1 MKATAPVIRDIS
13 ISDEGIR
20 MRGRR
25 DRAIDV
31 KFDDR
36 RVWSFWSR
44 RDTVADGRE
53 LLARWPEA
61 LRRFLDGTT
70 TLALVDHVSG
80 DELFCAEVS
89 LGSGNG
95 AITVEDSDGHPLGLD
110 KSNRLS
116 RLFESRSA
124 EHTGPLLDSM
134 RAVVDAL
141 ATCGVEAF
149 MAYGTLLGAV
159 RQGGLIGHDSDAD
172 LGYVSRHDQ
181 PVDAMLESFRLQ
193 RALIDMGYP
202 VTRYSGLAFKVLVTE
217 SDGAVRGLDVFGGF
231 LREGHLYL
239 MGEVGHPFRP
249 EWIFPTHEIEFEGRP
264 FPAPAHPEH
273 LLEAMYGPSWKVPDP
288 AYKFETP
295 HATVRR
301 LNGWFRGTRV
311 GREKVWDRYYGRPA
325 KVDEEHPR
333 ESSFV
338 HWVREREPEVQ
349 TAVDIGCGAGRDAAW
364 LARQGVTTWG
374 LDYVARGFR
383 REARRS
389 TDAGLPVTFQFV
401 NLTELRSVLAAG
413 AQLSREPGPRIALA
427 RHVADTTDD
436 FGRLSLLRLARM
448 VVGTTGRLHLQV
460 QTAPATGR
468 HPFGV
473 SPLDL
478 EDLLEQVESTGGRV
492 VERADLVELDDG
504 STAAPGPSVAGTP
517 ISRLVI
523 TWTS

>member
-1 MKATAPVIRDIS
+1 MTALPSIRDVQV
-13 ISDEGIR
+13 SDEGIR
-20 MRGRR
+20 LRDRT

-31 KFDDR
+31 KFDGR

-44 RDTVADGRE
+44 RDTVSDGRD

-61 LRRFLDGTT
+61 LRRFLDGST
-70 TLALVDHVSG
+70 TLTLVDHVS
-80 DELFCAEVS
+80 DEQMFSADVQ
-89 LGSGNG
+89 LGTG
-95 AITVEDSDGHPLGLD
+95 AGRIRVEDNDGNPLGLD
-110 KSNRLS
+110 KSLRLS

-124 EHTGPLLDSM
+124 EHTAPLLDSM

-141 ATCGVEAF
+141 ADCGVDAF

-172 LGYVSRHDQ
+172 LGYVSRYDQ
-181 PVDAMLESFRLQ
+181 PVDAIMESFRLQ
-193 RALIDMGYP
+193 RALTEMGYP

-231 LREGHLYL
+231 LRDGYLYL
-239 MGEVGHPFRP
+239 MGEVGHPFHP
-249 EWIFPTHEIEFEGRP
+249 DWIFPTREIQFEGRP

-295 HATVRR
+295 HTTVRR

-311 GREKVWDRYYGRPA
+311 GRERVWDKYYGRPV
-325 KVDEEHPR
+325 KVEKEHAT

-338 HWVREREPEVQ
+338 RWAHQREPGMA
-349 TAVDIGCGAGRDAAW
+349 TAIDVGCGAGRDAAW
-364 LARQGVTTWG
+364 LASRGVTAWG

-389 TDAGLPVTFQFV
+389 QEAGLPVTFQWM
-401 NLTELRSVLAAG
+401 NLTELRSVLATG
-413 AQLSREPGPRIALA
+413 AQLAREPGPRIVLA

-448 VVGTTGRLHLQV
+448 VAGKDGALYLQV

-468 HPFGV
+468 RLFGV
-473 SPLDL
+473 TAVDL
-478 EDLLEQVESTGGRV
+478 PALLTQIEATGGMV
-492 VERADLVELDDG
+492 VERQDLIELEDG
-504 STAAPGPSVAGTP
+504 NAVAPGPAGAGIP

-523 TWTS
+523 TWTA